1 MGFEAAPFKLP
12 LDYVDIIGGLDSP
25 GWAYFKKLF
34 KEGFECARKH
44 SDSLISKLSRPPAHL
59 RDVKLMHFAAI
70 VELMQKSEW
79 MSVEC

>member
-44 SDSLISKLSRPPAHL
+44 SDSLISKHTYTLALLRVSGRPADILCSYCRAH
-59 RDVKLMHFAAI
+59 A
-70 VELMQKSEW
+70 EE
-79 MSVEC
+79 